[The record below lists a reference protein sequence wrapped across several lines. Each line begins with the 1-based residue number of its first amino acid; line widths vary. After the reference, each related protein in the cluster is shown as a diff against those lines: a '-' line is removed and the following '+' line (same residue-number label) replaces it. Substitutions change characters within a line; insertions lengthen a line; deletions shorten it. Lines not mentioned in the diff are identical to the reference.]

1 MIKLGVLGSTKGT
14 DLQKI
19 IETEKLGQLKAE
31 LSVVISN
38 KKDAYILERAK
49 AYNIPAIHI
58 SLKNKTREMFES
70 RVTLVLEKYHVD
82 LILLIGF
89 MRILSAEF
97 CQTWKNKIINVHPSL
112 LPKYSGGMD
121 SSVHEQVLK
130 SKDIESGCTIHYV
143 TEQVDAGQIIMQKRC
158 QIEKN
163 ETVETLKSKVQQLE
177 GEAFV
182 QVINKLGKKTLSQ

>member
-19 IETEKLGQLKAE
+19 IETEKLGQLKAK

-70 RVTLVLEKYHVD
+70 RVTLALEKYHVD

-182 QVINKLGKKTLSQ
+182 QVINKLGKQTLSQ

>member
-19 IETEKLGQLKAE
+19 IETEKLGQLKAK

-70 RVTLVLEKYHVD
+70 RVTLALEKYHVD

-182 QVINKLGKKTLSQ
+182 QVINKIGKQTLSQ

>member
-19 IETEKLGQLKAE
+19 IETEKLGQLKAK

-49 AYNIPAIHI
+49 TYNIPAIHI

-70 RVTLVLEKYHVD
+70 RVTLALEKYHVD

>member
-19 IETEKLGQLKAE
+19 IETEKLGQLKAK

-49 AYNIPAIHI
+49 TYNIPAIHI

-70 RVTLVLEKYHVD
+70 RVTLALEKYHVD

-182 QVINKLGKKTLSQ
+182 QVINKLGKQTLSQ

>member
-19 IETEKLGQLKAE
+19 IETEKLGQLKAK

-70 RVTLVLEKYHVD
+70 RVTLALEKYHVD

-163 ETVETLKSKVQQLE
+163 ETIETLKSKVQQLE

-182 QVINKLGKKTLSQ
+182 QVINKLGKQTLSQ

>member
-70 RVTLVLEKYHVD
+70 RVTLALEKYHVD

-130 SKDIESGCTIHYV
+130 SEDIESGCTIHYV

-182 QVINKLGKKTLSQ
+182 QVINKLGNQTLSQ

>member
-19 IETEKLGQLKAE
+19 IETEKLGQLKAK

-49 AYNIPAIHI
+49 TYNIPAIHI
-58 SLKNKTREMFES
+58 SLKKKTRETFES
-70 RVTLVLEKYHVD
+70 RVTLALEKYHVD

-182 QVINKLGKKTLSQ
+182 QVINKLGKQTLSQ

>member
-19 IETEKLGQLKAE
+19 IETEKLGELKAE

-49 AYNIPAIHI
+49 TYNIPAIHI
-58 SLKNKTREMFES
+58 SLKNKTREMFEN